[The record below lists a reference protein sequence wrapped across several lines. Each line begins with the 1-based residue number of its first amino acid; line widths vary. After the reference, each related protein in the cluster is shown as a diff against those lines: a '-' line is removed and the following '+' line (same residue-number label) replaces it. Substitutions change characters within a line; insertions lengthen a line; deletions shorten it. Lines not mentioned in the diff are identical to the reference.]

1 MASLCPVPFG
11 YLSSSVELSGMLLL
25 VSDHTFW
32 PRLCSAE
39 EVFLLG
45 QPSRMVMI
53 RLHLFTYQ
61 HGFLRRCLP
70 ILGLLN
76 VLGLGQGPNIY
87 LYIYIYIYRYAFL
100 GLSPL
105 HWILC
110 SNLTWLK
117 AYQTALVGA
126 AKKLSNLI
134 DEYLLVFLMEIFS
147 NRWTPTLLLNY
158 SIK

>member
-11 YLSSSVELSGMLLL
+11 YLSSSVELSGTLLL
-25 VSDHTFW
+25 VLDHTFW
-32 PRLCSAE
+32 PRFCSVE

-45 QPSRMVMI
+45 QPSQMVMI

-61 HGFLRRCLP
+61 HEFLRRCLP
-70 ILGLLN
+70 ILGLLS

-87 LYIYIYIYRYAFL
+87 IYIYRCAFL

-117 AYQTALVGA
+117 AYQTTLVGV
-126 AKKLSNLI
+126 AKKLCNLI
-134 DEYLLVFLMEIFS
+134 DKYLLVFLMEIFS
-147 NRWTPTLLLNY
+147 NRWTSTLLLNY